1 MVSPGQSQRPILD
14 ARLDLAQVLLVS
26 FTPAFSLPSSFW
38 RVAWGRVFV
47 FRYFSIFPPSATS
60 LSFLN
65 SSCSYPL
72 QLVQL
77 LTQFLLEVRGLLAP
91 VLVDPALQVSAEGA
105 SVPELDPT
113 FFQAQ

>member
-1 MVSPGQSQRPILD
+1 MVSPGQSQLPILD

-26 FTPAFSLPSSFW
+26 FTPAFSLPGSFW
-38 RVAWGRVFV
+38 CVAWGWF
-47 FRYFSIFPPSATS
+47 FIFGHFSIFPPGATILS
-60 LSFLN
+60 LLN

-77 LTQFLLEVRGLLAP
+77 LTQFLLEVRSLLAP
-91 VLVDPALQVSAEGA
+91 VLVDPALHVSAERA

-113 FFQAQ
+113 FFRAQ